1 MKEDDSTNAEKTQ
14 ESNVLCL
21 SKMKTDEEE
30 IEKSLSDEEEHDPE
44 EDEETENK
52 WDGSESEFVEDDDA
66 TEYEDKYSGIKFSY
80 ALTPEEIFSCIK
92 HCGIDKNTKRWSNA
106 VLSLV
111 AVCVLAFYVETRKTE
126 FLVGFILSVALLS
139 FWVFGGFHLIFKKMR
154 YKRMSADK
162 KLSVEIYPDSITI
175 KNNLKEA
182 VVNLDGSCVFEEYK
196 DMFLIHLSK
205 QRIFIIPIR
214 AIEPEFLPDVQA
226 MLVAGTTPISESF
239 LKNRR
244 EK

>member
-1 MKEDDSTNAEKTQ
+1 
-14 ESNVLCL
+14 
-21 SKMKTDEEE
+21 
-30 IEKSLSDEEEHDPE
+30 
-44 EDEETENK
+44 
-52 WDGSESEFVEDDDA
+52 
-66 TEYEDKYSGIKFSY
+66 
-80 ALTPEEIFSCIK
+80 
-92 HCGIDKNTKRWSNA
+92 
-106 VLSLV
+106 
-111 AVCVLAFYVETRKTE
+111 
-126 FLVGFILSVALLS
+126 
-139 FWVFGGFHLIFKKMR
+139 
-154 YKRMSADK
+154 MSADK

-182 VVNLDGSCVFEEYK
+182 VVNLDGNCVFEEYK
-196 DMFLIHLSK
+196 GMFLIHLSK